1 VTRLPVDGASDLT
14 TRRTEIAAT
23 EKRAV
28 DRQHA
33 KGKLT
38 ARERIDELLDDG
50 SFVEFD
56 ELARHQCLDF
66 DSAENRPYGDGVV
79 TGHGLIDGRPVCLY
93 SQDFSVLGGSL
104 GATSGAKILKVM
116 DLATKIGCPIIG
128 INDSAGARIQE
139 GVDALAYYATIARQ
153 TVHASGVVPQLS
165 LVLGPCAGGAA
176 YVPALTDLVVMAEST
191 SYMFVTGPEVVEAVS
206 GVRTGFAELGGP
218 AVNAEVSGN
227 AHYVGIDEHDALSWV
242 RHILGFLPNN
252 NLAAPPSYAADFAR
266 RVTATDLELDRIVP
280 DALSVGYDVR
290 DVIVRL
296 VDDGDF
302 AEVQAA
308 FARNMVCG
316 LARIDGSSIGIL
328 ANQPMILAGA
338 IDVDASEK
346 AARFLRFCDTF
357 GIPVLTLVDVPGYLP
372 GVEQERGGI
381 VRHGAKLLYAYAEAT
396 VPMVTVI
403 LRKAY
408 GGGYAVMGSK
418 HFGADVNLAWPTAEI
433 SVMGAVGAVKVLHGK
448 ELSRLDG
455 AALQLRSQQLTD
467 EFRRRFSTPY
477 LAADRGYVDAVIAPS
492 DTRLRVASAL
502 RMLRDKRVPGP
513 ARRHGNIPL

>member
-1 VTRLPVDGASDLT
+1 VTSVS
-14 TRRTEIAAT
+14 
-23 EKRAV
+23 
-28 DRQHA
+28 Q
-33 KGKLT
+33 GKLT
-38 ARERIDELLDDG
+38 ARERIGELLDNG
-50 SFVEFD
+50 SFVELD
-56 ELARHQCLDF
+56 ELARHQCVDF
-66 DSAENRPYGDGVV
+66 GMAARRPAGDGVV
-79 TGHGLIDGRPVCLY
+79 TGHGLVDGRPVCVY

-104 GATSGAKILKVM
+104 GATSGAKILKVL
-116 DLATKIGCPIIG
+116 DLATKVGCPIVG

-139 GVDALAYYATIARQ
+139 GVDALAHYASIARR
-153 TVHASGVVPQLS
+153 TVHASGVVPQIS

-176 YVPALTDLVVMAEST
+176 YVPALTDLVVMAAAT
-191 SYMFVTGPEVVEAVS
+191 SYMFVTGPEVVEAVT

-218 AVNAEVSGN
+218 SVNAEVSGN
-227 AHYVGIDEHDALSWV
+227 AHHVAPDEADALSWV
-242 RHILGFLPNN
+242 RHVLGFLPGNN
-252 NLAAPPSYAADFAR
+252 MTPAPSYAADFPR
-266 RVTATDLELDRIVP
+266 QVTETDLELDGLVP
-280 DALSVGYDVR
+280 DSLSVGYDVR

-302 AEVQAA
+302 VELHAA
-308 FARNMVCG
+308 FARNIVCG
-316 LARIDGSSIGIL
+316 LGRVDGASVGVV

-346 AARFLRFCDTF
+346 AARFVRFCDTF

-381 VRHGAKLLYAYAEAT
+381 VRHGAKLLYAYGEAT

-433 SVMGAVGAVKVLHGK
+433 SVMGAVGAVKVLHRK
-448 ELSRLDG
+448 ELARLDG
-455 AALQLRSQQLTD
+455 EDRELRRKQLTD
-467 EFRRRFSTPY
+467 EFRRGFSTPY
-477 LAADRGYVDAVIAPS
+477 VAADRGYVDAVIAPS
-492 DTRLRVASAL
+492 QTRLRVASAL
-502 RMLRDKRVPGP
+502 RALRDKRAAGP